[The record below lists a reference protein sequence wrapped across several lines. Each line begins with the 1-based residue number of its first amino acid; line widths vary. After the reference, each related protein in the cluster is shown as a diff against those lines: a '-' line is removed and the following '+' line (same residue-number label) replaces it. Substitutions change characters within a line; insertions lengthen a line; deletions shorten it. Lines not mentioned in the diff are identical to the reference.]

1 MNPKLRFS
9 EFGAELPWR
18 KCLIGDILSILHG
31 RDYRDLP
38 AGDIPVLAT
47 GGQIASVAKPI
58 CTWPCVLIGRK
69 GTINRPQ
76 FMNEPFWSVDTL
88 YYSKPKKD
96 QDPKF
101 QYYLFQTIDW
111 MKFNEA
117 SGVPSL
123 SSSTIHGIEI
133 FVPEI
138 REQEKIASFFTLLD
152 KKIALAERKLYCQ
165 SKSRRSLEKKI
176 LSHSISVENS
186 TQCQAPWKNYVL
198 RDVVEYF
205 YSGST
210 PKSKNDEYYRGDIP
224 WVTSLDLNRNIVRST
239 GKCLSQE
246 GFNSCNLKLL
256 PKGSFVF
263 STCGV
268 EAENVA
274 GNCGILGMDSAI
286 SQSLMCIKPK
296 ESVASSKFLFY
307 WYRCFG
313 KDICKR
319 YAHGTKQLH
328 LNIELMSNVEI
339 QLPSLNEQNKIVE
352 ILDSVDEKYRLLEK
366 EVVALRKLKKAFLQ
380 QMFV

>member
-38 AGDIPVLAT
+38 EGDIPVLAT

-88 YYSKPKKD
+88 YYSRPKKD

-152 KKIALAERKLYCQ
+152 KKIALAEQNILKFSLVKD
-165 SKSRRSLEKKI
+165 SLLKSVFHRNFLAANGDFRVEK
-176 LSHSISVENS
+176 
-186 TQCQAPWKNYVL
+186 
-198 RDVVEYF
+198 F
-205 YSGST
+205 
-210 PKSKNDEYYRGDIP
+210 GDISSIKGGFGFP
-224 WVTSLDLNRNIVRST
+224 VSIQGQETKEIPFFKVSDMNGEGNEKELSIARNYITKETASNNKLKPFDNDGIVFAKVGAALLLERRRIARAPYLIDNNMMSVIPRDP
-239 GKCLSQE
+239 E
-246 GFNSCNLKLL
+246 NLEYLYYFL
-256 PKGSFVF
+256 CSVRMANF
-263 STCGV
+263 
-268 EAENVA
+268 
-274 GNCGILGMDSAI
+274 
-286 SQSLMCIKPK
+286 SQSG
-296 ESVASSKFLFY
+296 A
-307 WYRCFG
+307 
-313 KDICKR
+313 
-319 YAHGTKQLH
+319 
-328 LNIELMSNVEI
+328 
-339 QLPSLNEQNKIVE
+339 LPSLNARHVSGIEVPIPSNEKIKSISNLFKE
-352 ILDSVDEKYRLLEK
+352 IDKKIILARKKKQTLDRMKQALLQK
-366 EVVALRKLKKAFLQ
+366 
-380 QMFV
+380 MFV